1 MAKAV
6 NKVIYDGDTLIDLTA
21 DDVAEANVLNGK
33 KFHKATGASAT
44 GSMTN
49 NGAVSGTISTKAGT
63 YTIPAGYHNGSGSV
77 AISST
82 EQAKIISS
90 NIKSGVTILGVAGS
104 ASTGKPEQT
113 KSVTA
118 TTTAQTVSPDS
129 GYTLSSVTVNPQTH
143 STTYTPTANTSNN
156 NMGANH
162 NYRYIDT
169 SGLYRQ
175 SGTLNFYINGTST
188 TNVSGSN
195 TDVYKTINVSVP
207 IPTPEI
213 IACFGPLR
221 VDTSTTYVKKDLQDW
236 QTLSLAGQFYDPNY
250 FTFSNGGLIVKKA
263 GTYAITI
270 YTDRGRTSSGTN
282 TFSGGQV
289 RINGTTIASAYNSSE
304 NASYRGYHTLAVGDT
319 IVFYTRSSSTTQGY
333 GSAGF
338 CICTDIGIVAG

>member
-21 DDVAEANVLNGK
+21 DDVAEANVLSGK

-77 AISST
+77 AISSA
-82 EQAKIISS
+82 EQNKIIAS

-143 STTYTPTANTSNN
+143 NGSYPASSLFSNINN
-156 NMGANH
+156 NDLGQNH
-162 NYRYIDT
+162 NYRYVSTQGFYRQYDKTDTVTSNGKYTTLDYDSSLGGYGFVKYIQVEVPPPQIIQTSYGTCEAGKTYTNVIFSNSSFFDTRYFEATT
-169 SGLYRQ
+169 SGYLKVLQ
-175 SGTLNFYINGTST
+175 PIDVNIFVTTL
-188 TNVSGSN
+188 
-195 TDVYKTINVSVP
+195 
-207 IPTPEI
+207 
-213 IACFGPLR
+213 C
-221 VDTSTTYVKKDLQDW
+221 
-236 QTLSLAGQFYDPNY
+236 
-250 FTFSNGGLIVKKA
+250 
-263 GTYAITI
+263 
-270 YTDRGRTSSGTN
+270 GRNSSGTTEYGYLIVYKN
-282 TFSGGQV
+282 GGSVLTIQGSSST
-289 RINGTTIASAYNSSE
+289 INPNGNIDLSLST
-304 NASYRGYHTLAVGDT
+304 GDT
-319 IVFYTRSSSTTQGY
+319 ISVATRCSSTSTSTRVRWY
-333 GSAGF
+333 MKTTTRYS
-338 CICTDIGIVAG
+338 IDI